1 MDEIVNC
8 FNHTENV
15 FLLPKYI
22 DDSERELLQNA
33 WSSLD
38 LINHIFLCSSGTS
51 AKQGIFKSYAISKK
65 AILANAKCV
74 NGLISASDSDTWLGS
89 LPTFHIG
96 GISIYARAYLSGS
109 SVLHYDHK
117 WDPQNF
123 FDILA
128 EGSINFF
135 SLVPTQL
142 YDLITLKRK
151 CPKSIKAVFIGGDH
165 LPSKLKEQA
174 LNLGYPLIATYGMTE
189 VSSQFASAYQTED
202 SDEFLEVFPIHHIER
217 EYPHHIESTALATFE
232 ILTNKNGDNH
242 FKDLKGNFFIQDH
255 LDFSDREGKLFIRPL
270 GRADSQIKIK
280 GRLYNFLELQNTV
293 HNYFV
298 EKGLFDKAVL
308 QYVNH
313 DRDGKRLQIYIEE
326 SIVLDL
332 VDLNDFLS
340 ISLPSPLLPVSI
352 TIIKHIPRNSLNKV
366 PLPD

>member
-1 MDEIVNC
+1 MDENLNF
-8 FNHTENV
+8 FNHSENV
-15 FLLPKYI
+15 FLFPKYI
-22 DDSERELLQNA
+22 DESEKVLLKAA

-38 LINHIFLCSSGTS
+38 LTNHIFLCSSGTS
-51 AKQGIFKSYAISKK
+51 SKQGTFKSYAISKK

-74 NGLISASDSDTWLGS
+74 NALISASDSDTWLGS

-109 SVLHYDHK
+109 SILHYDQK
-117 WDPQNF
+117 WDPQKF

-151 CPKSIKAVFIGGDH
+151 CPISIKAVFIGGDH
-165 LPSKLKEQA
+165 FPSKLKEQA
-174 LNLGYPLIATYGMTE
+174 LNLGYPLIVTYGMTE

-202 SDEFLEVFPIHHIER
+202 SDEFLEVFPIHNIER
-217 EYPHHIESTALATFE
+217 EYPHHIESPALATYE
-232 ILTNKNGDNH
+232 ILTNKNGDTH
-242 FKDLKGNFFIQDH
+242 FKDLKGNFYIQDH

-293 HNYFV
+293 HNYFI
-298 EKGLFDKAVL
+298 ENDLFDKAVL

-313 DRDGKRLQIYIEE
+313 DRDGKRLRIFIEE
-326 SIVLDL
+326 SVAFDL
-332 VDLNDFLS
+332 SKLKSFLS
-340 ISLPSPLLPVSI
+340 SSLPSPVLPVSI
-352 TIIKHIPRNSLNKV
+352 TTIKLIPRNSLNKV
-366 PLPD
+366 QLPD